1 MLSRVAESIFW
12 MSRYIERADN
22 TARFI
27 DVNIRLIL
35 DIPMDI
41 NLQWEPMIRV
51 TGDNDLFKEQR
62 RSPNQENVVNFLVF
76 DRNYPNSVIS
86 CVNLARENARTI
98 REIISTEMW
107 RCINEFYL
115 FLLNPMARS
124 EAFASPNSF
133 FTKIKNYSQLLAG
146 ITESTMVHN
155 EGWHFSRMGRF
166 LERADKTSRILDVKY
181 FIILPEVDYVGTA
194 FDTLQWAALLRSASA
209 LDMYRKQHH
218 QITSS
223 NVTQFLFFEPD
234 FPRSVKY
241 CLRECDKSMHDV
253 TGAPL
258 GSYSTL
264 AERQMGMLLAEI
276 EYADVTEILQ
286 AGLHEYIDTF
296 QLKLNRVGDAISSS
310 FFATQLPETLTTRKR
325 IR

>member
-51 TGDNDLFKEQR
+51 TGDSDLFTKQR

-241 CLRECDKSMHDV
+241 CLRECDKSIHDV
-253 TGAPL
+253 TGAPM

>member
-27 DVNIRLIL
+27 DVNVRLIL

-41 NLQWEPMIRV
+41 SLQWEPMIRV
-51 TGDNDLFKEQR
+51 TGDSDLFNEQH
-62 RSPNQENVVNFLVF
+62 RSSNQENVVNFLVF
-76 DRNYPNSVIS
+76 DRNYPNSIIS
-86 CVNLARENARTI
+86 CVNMARENARTI

-124 EAFASPNSF
+124 EALASPNSF

-146 ITESTMVHN
+146 LTEGTMAHN

-194 FDTLQWAALLRSASA
+194 VDTLQWAALLRSASA
-209 LDMYRKQHH
+209 LDMYRKQYH
-218 QITSS
+218 QVTPS

-241 CLRECDKSMHDV
+241 CLRECDTSMHDI

-264 AERQMGMLLAEI
+264 AERQLGMLLAEI
-276 EYADVTEILQ
+276 EYADVTEIIQ

-296 QLKLNRVGDAISSS
+296 QLKLNGVGDAISSS
-310 FFATQLPETLTTRKR
+310 FFAAQLPETLTTRKR
-325 IR
+325 LR

>member
-51 TGDNDLFKEQR
+51 TGDSDLFTKQR